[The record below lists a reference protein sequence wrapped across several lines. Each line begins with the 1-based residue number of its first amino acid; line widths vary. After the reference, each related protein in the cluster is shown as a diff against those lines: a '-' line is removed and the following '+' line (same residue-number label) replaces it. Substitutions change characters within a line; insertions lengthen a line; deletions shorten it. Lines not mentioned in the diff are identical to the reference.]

1 MRQGASASSR
11 VPRDRAAFGLPR
23 SPLHILPVQNLI
35 DNYFFINE
43 KINISW
49 LVRLHNKGR
58 RARSDCW
65 CRTGYSCGWRWRGWA
80 FQTPPQDK
88 LNFTTQKNAPGPS
101 PAPLIVS
108 SASPAATVR
117 DRKPS
122 PVRAIRSRTCL
133 RSRDDVKNSLP
144 PGTWAPASR
153 SPHTIASMPSLFRAG
168 PPAQD
173 SNQGAILP
181 GLRAD
186 DDQMGIAIAFEPP
199 RRSND
204 CVGSSIKFDG
214 A

>member
-23 SPLHILPVQNLI
+23 SPLHILLVQNLI

-117 DRKPS
+117 GPQTVS
-122 PVRAIRSRTCL
+122 RARYQVA
-133 RSRDDVKNSLP
+133 DVLAFARRCKEQP
-144 PGTWAPASR
+144 PAGHRAPASR
-153 SPHTIASMPSLFRAG
+153 SPHLSRQYHDCSERGLPLRTATRARSCPGFG
-168 PPAQD
+168 PMMIRWGSPLH
-173 SNQGAILP
+173 SNP
-181 GLRAD
+181 RA
-186 DDQMGIAIAFEPP
+186 ARTTA
-199 RRSND
+199 
-204 CVGSSIKFDG
+204 
-214 A
+214 

>member
-23 SPLHILPVQNLI
+23 SPLHILSVQNLI

-144 PGTWAPASR
+144 PGTGRPHQDHHIYRVNTMTVPSVASR
-153 SPHTIASMPSLFRAG
+153 SGQQPGRDPARASGR
-168 PPAQD
+168 
-173 SNQGAILP
+173 
-181 GLRAD
+181 
-186 DDQMGIAIAFEPP
+186 
-199 RRSND
+199 
-204 CVGSSIKFDG
+204 
-214 A
+214 

>member
-23 SPLHILPVQNLI
+23 SPLHILLVQNLI

-65 CRTGYSCGWRWRGWA
+65 WRTGYSCGWRWRGWA

-88 LNFTTQKNAPGPS
+88 LNFTTQKKRARPLPGALDRIKRFTCSDRAGPQTVS
-101 PAPLIVS
+101 RARYQVADVLAFARRCKEQPPAGH
-108 SASPAATVR
+108 R
-117 DRKPS
+117 
-122 PVRAIRSRTCL
+122 
-133 RSRDDVKNSLP
+133 
-144 PGTWAPASR
+144 APALTTS
-153 SPHTIASMPSLFRAG
+153 IASIPSLFRAW